1 MYDDRY
7 AGCYVALYFFFF
19 FRLVIPKV
27 PSSNII
33 ENEDRLIPQW
43 AVVMIVIGIGGLLF
57 IIVFGVSVVS

>member
-7 AGCYVALYFFFF
+7 AGCYVALFFVFC
-19 FRLVIPKV
+19 LVIPKV